1 MSTVKTKSPRRY
13 YVRINGETTKHFD
26 SLKIA
31 RKYVRDTYRTVVPAQ
46 VLPET
51 VEIIKQVI
59 IEEVID
65 VFTPQPMQLLMVND
79 LDKDF
84 YK

>member
-1 MSTVKTKSPRRY
+1 MSAIKTKSPRRY
-13 YVRINGETTKHFD
+13 FVRINGETTVHFD
-26 SLKIA
+26 SLKLA
-31 RKYVRDTYRTVVPAQ
+31 RKYIKDTYRN
-46 VLPET
+46 VLPTNVLPKT
-51 VEIIKQVI
+51 VEIIKQVV

-65 VFTPQPMQLLMVND
+65 VFTPQPMQLLMAAD